1 VNKVTKVYLQE
12 SESDWLANKNKG
24 ITGANKIPCK
34 NSVTNITI
42 VKATSVI
49 INSGMICERI
59 CVFIVQKW
67 VESVV
72 KVSSGCPKTPVNP

>member
-1 VNKVTKVYLQE
+1 VYLQE
-12 SESDWLANKNKG
+12 SESDWLANTNKG

-34 NSVTNITI
+34 NSVTNIII

-59 CVFIVQKW
+59 CVCIHSTKVGGELIKGFICLSKN
-67 VESVV
+67 
-72 KVSSGCPKTPVNP
+72 TR